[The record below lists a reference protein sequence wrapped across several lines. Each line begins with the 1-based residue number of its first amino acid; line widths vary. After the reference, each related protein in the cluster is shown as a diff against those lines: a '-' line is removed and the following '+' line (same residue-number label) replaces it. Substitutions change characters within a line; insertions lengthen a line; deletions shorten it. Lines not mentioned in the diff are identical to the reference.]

1 MNGRIKL
8 VALVAA
14 LVALA
19 ALAATAAPAQA
30 ATPTAA
36 KIAALTKKVNT
47 LTKQVKTLQTQM
59 TQTRRVVVVNFA
71 AETCL
76 AAMTADLIQGTWG
89 VIDQIATTAQ
99 GKTYFGQQSAVNDYQ
114 NCSFLAQPDVPRPGV
129 QVPPSIRILDPLLA
143 WLHVGQ

>member
-19 ALAATAAPAQA
+19 TLAGHAAPAQA

-36 KIAALTKKVNT
+36 KLAALTKKVNT
-47 LTKQVKTLQTQM
+47 LSRQVKTLQTQLI
-59 TQTRRVVVVNFA
+59 QTRRVVLVNFA

-89 VIDQIATTAQ
+89 VIDQIAQATQ
-99 GKTYFGQQSAVNDYQ
+99 GGKTYFGQQTAVTDYN
-114 NCSFLAQPDVPRPGV
+114 NCSFLAQPAVPRPGLA
-129 QVPPSIRILDPLLA
+129 VPPSIRILDPLMA
-143 WLHVGQ
+143 WLHVE